1 MKRGITAR
9 QHEVLTYVSDY
20 IAEHGYPPTLREIAS
35 HFGWASSLA
44 AGDHLRAL
52 EKKGFITR
60 TPMISRGLA
69 LTELGE
75 RELI

>member
-9 QHEVLTYVSDY
+9 QREVLTYVADY
-20 IAEHGYPPTLREIAS
+20 ICANGYPPTLREIAA
-35 HFGWASSLA
+35 HFGWASCLA

-69 LTELGE
+69 LTPAGVEQL
-75 RELI
+75 